1 MKKLVVVRKIQ
12 REEERV
18 DREKVGE
25 NLLRAHT
32 RNSQR
37 DRVASSGHA
46 SETRLHLT
54 HNLVLV

>member
-32 RNSQR
+32 RTLSATAWPRPGMHQKR
-37 DRVASSGHA
+37 AC
-46 SETRLHLT
+46 T
-54 HNLVLV
+54 